1 MWYIQIKFY
10 KTILVSKR
18 KSFILN
24 IDNVCKIVIL
34 EKLSNTPLSNNTDPL
49 FLNRII
55 SEILLILNYSKVL
68 KYLKPT
74 RQRARTF
81 VR

>member
-24 IDNVCKIVIL
+24 IDNMCKIVIL
-34 EKLSNTPLSNNTDPL
+34 EKLSNTLLSNNTDPP
-49 FLNRII
+49 I

-68 KYLKPT
+68 KYLRPT
-74 RQRARTF
+74 QLRARTF
-81 VR
+81 RSLK